1 MSPDQRREF
10 TLGWLNWL
18 GAESLGVLVAILNL
32 IWVPIVAFVGIAI
45 PDKILTLPI
54 LAAFAVSLLH
64 FIALYRARV
73 AIPPGQ
79 ALAAM
84 FAAMSMQWTVARA
97 VGFGLIKDHLPFVR
111 TAKGGVSRRPQSFP
125 AFNEALL
132 GVLLVVGAIVVFA
145 TNFERVREINLF
157 AFVLLVQSLPFLA
170 ATALAAFEHTRFN
183 SFAFWY
189 DLESQLSTP
198 LHAPATEAPLGG
210 IARSESGIAQA
221 AVTHASIAHSEQ
233 RIDAPQQ
240 IAAQ

>member
-1 MSPDQRREF
+1 M
-10 TLGWLNWL
+10 
-18 GAESLGVLVAILNL
+18 
-32 IWVPIVAFVGIAI
+32 
-45 PDKILTLPI
+45 
-54 LAAFAVSLLH
+54 VSLAH
-64 FIALYRARV
+64 VVALYRARV

-111 TAKGGVSRRPQSFP
+111 TAKGGVGRKSQSFP

-132 GVLLVVGAIVVFA
+132 GGLLVIGAVVVFA
-145 TNFERVREINLF
+145 TNFERVREINLY

-170 ATALAAFEHTRFN
+170 ATVLAAFEHTRFN

-189 DLESQLSTP
+189 DLETQLSTQR
-198 LHAPATEAPLGG
+198 PATPAPSEAPLAG
-210 IARSESGIAQA
+210 IARSEGGIAQA
-221 AVTHASIAHSEQ
+221 AIAHASVVHAEQ

-240 IAAQ
+240 MIVQ